1 MPSNIV
7 DGGYLLRVVI
17 WPANPTYSQVCD
29 SYVSYTERHYGNE
42 AIVVFD
48 GYECTTSTKSAEQK
62 RRATKSSSR
71 DIMFDES
78 MQTVTTQSAF
88 LSNDGNKTRL
98 ISMLVQKFN
107 DKFIKTRQAAADA
120 DRLIVQT
127 ALSESGYSHPVVVI
141 GTDTDLLVMLISLA
155 PPDCDMY
162 MLCSTNPI
170 ALYNITLI
178 QNAVGNKKPHLL
190 FAHSVTGCDTVSA
203 LFGVGKKKAIDILD
217 QYTDDD
223 SLDVFTNETSS
234 KEQIASVGEKF
245 ILKLYGA
252 PKSVD
257 KLDKQRYLSYNKSIR
272 RSSLTTAFKLE
283 SLPPTSRAAYFHSLR
298 TYLQVQQW
306 IGNTPDA
313 TKWGWYLQDG
323 TLKPVET
330 DQPASPDTLLKMV
343 ACGCDVG
350 KGNCGRLC
358 GCRKLALKCGP
369 GCRCAEN
376 EQFCSNAPSCEA
388 DNDEQE

>member
-1 MPSNIV
+1 M
-7 DGGYLLRVVI
+7 I

-155 PPDCDMY
+155 PPDCDIVHALLNQSY
-162 MLCSTNPI
+162 STLQHHSHPKCSW
-170 ALYNITLI
+170 
-178 QNAVGNKKPHLL
+178 Q
-190 FAHSVTGCDTVSA
+190 
-203 LFGVGKKKAIDILD
+203 
-217 QYTDDD
+217 
-223 SLDVFTNETSS
+223 
-234 KEQIASVGEKF
+234 
-245 ILKLYGA
+245 
-252 PKSVD
+252 
-257 KLDKQRYLSYNKSIR
+257 
-272 RSSLTTAFKLE
+272 
-283 SLPPTSRAAYFHSLR
+283 
-298 TYLQVQQW
+298 
-306 IGNTPDA
+306 
-313 TKWGWYLQDG
+313 
-323 TLKPVET
+323 
-330 DQPASPDTLLKMV
+330 
-343 ACGCDVG
+343 
-350 KGNCGRLC
+350 
-358 GCRKLALKCGP
+358 
-369 GCRCAEN
+369 
-376 EQFCSNAPSCEA
+376 
-388 DNDEQE
+388 

>member
-1 MPSNIV
+1 L
-7 DGGYLLRVVI
+7 Y
-17 WPANPTYSQVCD
+17 
-29 SYVSYTERHYGNE
+29 
-42 AIVVFD
+42 
-48 GYECTTSTKSAEQK
+48 K
-62 RRATKSSSR
+62 
-71 DIMFDES
+71 
-78 MQTVTTQSAF
+78 
-88 LSNDGNKTRL
+88 
-98 ISMLVQKFN
+98 KFN

-283 SLPPTSRAAYFHSLR
+283 SLPQRHAPHTSIHCERIYKCSSGSATRQMLR
-298 TYLQVQQW
+298 NGAG
-306 IGNTPDA
+306 IC
-313 TKWGWYLQDG
+313 
-323 TLKPVET
+323 
-330 DQPASPDTLLKMV
+330 KM
-343 ACGCDVG
+343 
-350 KGNCGRLC
+350 
-358 GCRKLALKCGP
+358 AL
-369 GCRCAEN
+369 
-376 EQFCSNAPSCEA
+376 
-388 DNDEQE
+388 

>member
-1 MPSNIV
+1 
-7 DGGYLLRVVI
+7 
-17 WPANPTYSQVCD
+17 
-29 SYVSYTERHYGNE
+29 
-42 AIVVFD
+42 
-48 GYECTTSTKSAEQK
+48 
-62 RRATKSSSR
+62 
-71 DIMFDES
+71 MFDES

-155 PPDCDMY
+155 PPDCDRY

-323 TLKPVET
+323 TPKPVEI
-330 DQPASPDTLLKMV
+330 DQPAAPDTLLKMV

>member
-1 MPSNIV
+1 MEDICQLCSLSLQEGDTKCITDKGKASLQAASLERGDGKHETMLTIPPTKVHVTCYKDYTRRTSISSFKRTVPSDKAMTNGNFSDVKLKRNDKVKTIASVANTVTIRNERVTINPAVLFSRITCILRDSSEMEVYLSYELAPQPPSLFQDGLMRKSPKSALGQLLRSKAPLESRFPDDAKYIV

-42 AIVVFD
+42 TIVVFD

-98 ISMLVQKFN
+98 ISMLVHKFN
-107 DKFIKTRQAAADA
+107 DKFIRTRQAAADA
-120 DRLIVQT
+120 DRLIVET
-127 ALSESGYSHPVVVI
+127 ALSESGQSRPVVVI

-178 QNAVGNKKPHLL
+178 QNAVGNKKNTC
-190 FAHSVTGCDTVSA
+190 FS
-203 LFGVGKKKAIDILD
+203 
-217 QYTDDD
+217 
-223 SLDVFTNETSS
+223 
-234 KEQIASVGEKF
+234 
-245 ILKLYGA
+245 
-252 PKSVD
+252 
-257 KLDKQRYLSYNKSIR
+257 
-272 RSSLTTAFKLE
+272 
-283 SLPPTSRAAYFHSLR
+283 PT
-298 TYLQVQQW
+298 Q
-306 IGNTPDA
+306 
-313 TKWGWYLQDG
+313 
-323 TLKPVET
+323 
-330 DQPASPDTLLKMV
+330 
-343 ACGCDVG
+343 
-350 KGNCGRLC
+350 
-358 GCRKLALKCGP
+358 
-369 GCRCAEN
+369 
-376 EQFCSNAPSCEA
+376 
-388 DNDEQE
+388 

>member
-1 MPSNIV
+1 
-7 DGGYLLRVVI
+7 
-17 WPANPTYSQVCD
+17 
-29 SYVSYTERHYGNE
+29 
-42 AIVVFD
+42 
-48 GYECTTSTKSAEQK
+48 
-62 RRATKSSSR
+62 
-71 DIMFDES
+71 
-78 MQTVTTQSAF
+78 
-88 LSNDGNKTRL
+88 
-98 ISMLVQKFN
+98 
-107 DKFIKTRQAAADA
+107 
-120 DRLIVQT
+120 
-127 ALSESGYSHPVVVI
+127 
-141 GTDTDLLVMLISLA
+141 MLISLA

-203 LFGVGKKKAIDILD
+203 LFGIGKKKAIDILD

-283 SLPPTSRAAYFHSLR
+283 SLPPTSRAAS
-298 TYLQVQQW
+298 
-306 IGNTPDA
+306 
-313 TKWGWYLQDG
+313 
-323 TLKPVET
+323 
-330 DQPASPDTLLKMV
+330 
-343 ACGCDVG
+343 
-350 KGNCGRLC
+350 
-358 GCRKLALKCGP
+358 
-369 GCRCAEN
+369 
-376 EQFCSNAPSCEA
+376 
-388 DNDEQE
+388 

>member
-1 MPSNIV
+1 MMSILRDSSEMEVYLSYELAPQPPSLFQDGLMRKSPKSALGQLLRSKAPLESRFPDDAMYIV

-17 WPANPTYSQVCD
+17 WPANSTYSQVCD
-29 SYVSYTERHYGNE
+29 EYVSYTERHYGNE

-120 DRLIVQT
+120 DQLIVET
-127 ALSESGYSHPVVVI
+127 ALSKSGYFHPVVVI

-178 QNAVGNKKPHLL
+178 QNALGNKKPHLL

-203 LFGVGKKKAIDILD
+203 LFGIGKKKAIDILD

-245 ILKLYGA
+245 ILKFYGV

-283 SLPPTSRAAYFHSLR
+283 SLPQRHAPHTSIHCERIYKCSSGSATRQMLR
-298 TYLQVQQW
+298 NGAG
-306 IGNTPDA
+306 IC
-313 TKWGWYLQDG
+313 
-323 TLKPVET
+323 
-330 DQPASPDTLLKMV
+330 KM
-343 ACGCDVG
+343 
-350 KGNCGRLC
+350 
-358 GCRKLALKCGP
+358 AL
-369 GCRCAEN
+369 
-376 EQFCSNAPSCEA
+376 
-388 DNDEQE
+388 